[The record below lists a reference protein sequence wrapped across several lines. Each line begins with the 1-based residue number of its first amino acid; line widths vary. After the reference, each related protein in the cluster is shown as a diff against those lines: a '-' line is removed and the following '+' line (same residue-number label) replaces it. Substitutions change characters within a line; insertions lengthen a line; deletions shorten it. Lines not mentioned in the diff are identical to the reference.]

1 MTSDFCVTAQM
12 ARDFLMINKYFLIT
26 VSYSSEFITT
36 VETMNLIN
44 YLLLKKKKKTNQDNP
59 EIPPHTSQNG

>member
-1 MTSDFCVTAQM
+1 
-12 ARDFLMINKYFLIT
+12 MINKYLLIT
-26 VSYSSEFITT
+26 VSSSSEFITT

-44 YLLLKKKKKTNQDNP
+44 YLLLKKKKKRIQDNP

>member
-1 MTSDFCVTAQM
+1 MTAQM

-44 YLLLKKKKKTNQDNP
+44 YLLFSFIYVLNIRVNITLCN
-59 EIPPHTSQNG
+59 IY